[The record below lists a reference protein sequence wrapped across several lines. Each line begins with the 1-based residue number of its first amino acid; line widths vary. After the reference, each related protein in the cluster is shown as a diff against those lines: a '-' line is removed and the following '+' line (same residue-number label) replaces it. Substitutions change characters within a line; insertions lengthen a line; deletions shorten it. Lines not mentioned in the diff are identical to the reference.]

1 MFTILVIIT
10 YILLILFC
18 VVLITSSIQNIIKN
32 HNENTG
38 RNDFM
43 DGYETAQMIN
53 TSKDQLIQFMK
64 HQGQRN
70 IHYFIVD
77 ELPDISEAEVGA
89 VYITVDWIAD
99 DSIAYYQYYTVVGD
113 MWVTVDE
120 NVDMGE
126 YL

>member
-1 MFTILVIIT
+1 
-10 YILLILFC
+10 
-18 VVLITSSIQNIIKN
+18 
-32 HNENTG
+32 
-38 RNDFM
+38 M

>member
-1 MFTILVIIT
+1 
-10 YILLILFC
+10 
-18 VVLITSSIQNIIKN
+18 
-32 HNENTG
+32 
-38 RNDFM
+38 M
-43 DGYETAQMIN
+43 DGYETAQRIN
-53 TSKDQLIQFMK
+53 TSKDKLIQFMK

>member
-1 MFTILVIIT
+1 
-10 YILLILFC
+10 
-18 VVLITSSIQNIIKN
+18 
-32 HNENTG
+32 
-38 RNDFM
+38 M

-53 TSKDQLIQFMK
+53 TSKDQLIQFLK

-70 IHYFIVD
+70 IHCFIVD

-99 DSIAYYQYYTVVGD
+99 DSIAYCQYYTVVDD
-113 MWVTVDE
+113 MWLQVD
-120 NVDMGE
+120 DFKDLGE

>member
-1 MFTILVIIT
+1 
-10 YILLILFC
+10 
-18 VVLITSSIQNIIKN
+18 
-32 HNENTG
+32 
-38 RNDFM
+38 M

-70 IHYFIVD
+70 IHFFIVD

-99 DSIAYYQYYTVVGD
+99 DSIAYCQYYTVVGD
-113 MWVTVDE
+113 MWMQCDAQ
-120 NVDMGE
+120 VDMKE